1 MLVKKMVIDPKH
13 IHESEQ
19 LFIKGNT
26 FDPERL
32 DFINNLGTCDLL
44 AVPGSGKTTALMA
57 KLYCL
62 SKQLPFDDGS
72 GILVLAHTNAAVD
85 EIEKKLKPHC
95 PRLFE
100 YPNFVGTIQGFV
112 NKFLANNAN
121 FEKYGSYPT
130 KIDNEIACKAIIEKT
145 RSLEFGSKLTY
156 YFFFQLY
163 SQNAIITKKILIDY
177 FKKTNAEACQLI
189 KLLKDNQIIK
199 TGSLDFHKVK
209 NYTERSKLNLDTSV
223 LSIIKEINNKAVVIA
238 NEQKYTRGIEYT
250 LDFLEEKFINT
261 RSLGFNTDAGKI
273 LLDIFEAN
281 FKAGVLRYSDC
292 YSLGFWYIHH
302 YPKVKEQLQ
311 HRFKYVFIDETQ
323 DLDNNQIAIID
334 NVFFTEESKTVIQRV
349 GDINQ
354 AIYSTSKKV
363 KVECD
368 WISREIIDSHKYKD
382 LYLNGSNRLT
392 KSIADIVDC
401 FTLSD
406 EDGRFRVEGKRIL
419 PNGDIPPIL
428 ILFDKETKGDTLKE
442 EFGNLIKSYR
452 LNEIEE
458 AKNGFKII
466 GWVGEKEDE
475 SKLCLNSYFGYT
487 KKQKLQKDE
496 FDSLSEQLCLFAN
509 KGKTLK
515 EARQSLLNAL
525 IYILKLE
532 NLKIQRT
539 IRENKVERYYN
550 SNELINH
557 IKTIQGENAYD
568 SFKRQLYEWSL
579 NLTLKKDI
587 EELYQ
592 SFSCFINSEF
602 KDWFGLSLNS
612 KVQKFI
618 GSKYLPLQNTEV
630 VESAEVEQHKDL
642 GIEVATVHSVKG
654 QTHCATMYVET
665 DYYKYETQKLRAVKK
680 KATKKTDE
688 ELKPNPLFKQRQN
701 YELPTQK
708 QALKMMYVGFSRPT
722 HLLCFAAL
730 KENVETQ
737 LGSFHSAGWEI
748 TDITERK

>member
-1 MLVKKMVIDPKH
+1 MVIDPKH
-13 IHESEQ
+13 IQESEQ

-26 FDPERL
+26 FDQERL

-112 NKFLANNAN
+112 NKFLANIAN

-130 KIDNEIACKAIIEKT
+130 KIDDEIACKAIIEKT
-145 RSLEFGSKLTY
+145 RSLGFESKLKY

-163 SQNAIITKKILIDY
+163 SQNAIISEQMLINCLNKTKL
-177 FKKTNAEACQLI
+177 EAKQLI
-189 KLLKDNQIIK
+189 RFLKTEQIIYY
-199 TGSLDFHKVK
+199 GSLVFNKVK
-209 NYTERSKLNLDTSV
+209 NYTEISKLNLDTSV
-223 LSIIKEINNKAVVIA
+223 LSIIKEINNKAVEIA

-273 LLDIFEAN
+273 LLDIYEAN
-281 FKAGVLRYSDC
+281 FKAGILRYRDC
-292 YSLGFWYIHH
+292 YSIGFWYINH

-311 HRFKYVFIDETQ
+311 HRLKYVFIDETQ
-323 DLDNNQIAIID
+323 DLDKYQLDIID
-334 NVFFTEESKTVIQRV
+334 SIFFTSDSKTVIQRV

-354 AIYSTSKKV
+354 AIYSAGKKV

-368 WISREIIDSHKYKD
+368 WISRGTKDPQKYTD
-382 LYLNGSNRLT
+382 LYVTGSNRLT

-401 FTLSD
+401 FTLND
-406 EDGRFRVEGKRIL
+406 QDGKFKVEGKRIL
-419 PNGDIPPIL
+419 PHGDIPPYL
-428 ILFDKETKGDTLKE
+428 ILFDKDTKGDTLKE
-442 EFGNLIKSYR
+442 EFGKLIKSHK

-487 KKQKLQKDE
+487 KKQKLQRDE

-539 IRENKVERYYN
+539 IREKKVERYYN

-579 NLTLKKDI
+579 NLTLKKDL

-592 SFSCFINSEF
+592 LFSCFINSEF

-612 KVQKFI
+612 KVQEFI
-618 GSKYLPLQNTEV
+618 GSKYIPVQNTEV
-630 VESAEVEQHKDL
+630 VESTEVEQHKDL

-665 DYYKYETQKLRAVKK
+665 DYYEYETQKLTAIKK
-680 KATKKTDE
+680 KATKKTGE

-701 YELPTQK
+701 YEYTRQK
-708 QALKMMYVGFSRPT
+708 EAVKMMYVGFSRPT

-737 LGSFHSAGWEI
+737 LGCFQSAGWEI
-748 TDITERK
+748 IDMTERK

>member
-1 MLVKKMVIDPKH
+1 MVIDPKH
-13 IHESEQ
+13 IQESEQ

-32 DFINNLGTCDLL
+32 DFINNLDTCDLL

-62 SKQLPFDDGS
+62 SKHLPFEDGS

-112 NKFLANNAN
+112 NKFLANIAN

-130 KIDNEIACKAIIEKT
+130 KIDDEIACKAIIEKT
-145 RSLEFGSKLTY
+145 RSLGFNLLSR
-156 YFFFQLY
+156 YFFNQLY
-163 SQNAIITKKILIDY
+163 GQNAIINENILMNC
-177 FKKTNAEACQLI
+177 FKKNKAEAKQLI
-189 KLLKDNQIIK
+189 RFLKTDQIIYY
-199 TGSLDFHKVK
+199 GSLVFNKVK
-209 NYTERSKLNLDTSV
+209 NYTEISKLNLDTSV
-223 LSIIKEINNKAVVIA
+223 LSIIKEINNKAVEIA

-273 LLDIFEAN
+273 LLDIYEEN

-292 YSLGFWYIHH
+292 YSLGFWYIYH
-302 YPKVKEQLQ
+302 YSKVKEQLQ

-323 DLDNNQIAIID
+323 DLDKYQLDIID
-334 NVFFTEESKTVIQRV
+334 SIFFTSDSKTVIQRV

-354 AIYSTSKKV
+354 AIYSAGKKV

-368 WISREIIDSHKYKD
+368 WISRGTKDPQKYTD
-382 LYLNGSNRLT
+382 LYVTGSNRLT

-401 FTLSD
+401 FTLND
-406 EDGRFRVEGKRIL
+406 QDGKFKVEGKRML
-419 PNGDIPPIL
+419 PHGDIPPYL
-428 ILFDKETKGDTLKE
+428 ILFDKDTKGDTLKE
-442 EFGNLIKSYR
+442 EFGKLIKSHK

-487 KKQKLQKDE
+487 KKQKLQRDE

-539 IRENKVERYYN
+539 IREKKVERYYN

-579 NLTLKKDI
+579 NLTLKKDL

-592 SFSCFINSEF
+592 LFSCFINSEF

-612 KVQKFI
+612 KVQEFI
-618 GSKYLPLQNTEV
+618 GSKYIPVQNTEV
-630 VESAEVEQHKDL
+630 VESTEVEQHKDL

-665 DYYKYETQKLRAVKK
+665 DYYEYETQKLTAIKK
-680 KATKKTDE
+680 KATKKTGE

-701 YELPTQK
+701 YEYTRQK
-708 QALKMMYVGFSRPT
+708 EAVKMMYVGFSRPT

-737 LGSFHSAGWEI
+737 LGCFQSAGWEI
-748 TDITERK
+748 IDMTERK

>member
-1 MLVKKMVIDPKH
+1 M
-13 IHESEQ
+13 
-19 LFIKGNT
+19 
-26 FDPERL
+26 
-32 DFINNLGTCDLL
+32 
-44 AVPGSGKTTALMA
+44 
-57 KLYCL
+57 
-62 SKQLPFDDGS
+62 
-72 GILVLAHTNAAVD
+72 
-85 EIEKKLKPHC
+85 
-95 PRLFE
+95 
-100 YPNFVGTIQGFV
+100 
-112 NKFLANNAN
+112 NKFLANIAN

-130 KIDNEIACKAIIEKT
+130 KIDDEIACKAIIEKT
-145 RSLEFGSKLTY
+145 RSLGFNLLSR
-156 YFFFQLY
+156 YFFNQLY
-163 SQNAIITKKILIDY
+163 GQNAIINENILMNC
-177 FKKTNAEACQLI
+177 FKKNKAEAKQLI
-189 KLLKDNQIIK
+189 RFLKTDQIIYY
-199 TGSLDFHKVK
+199 GSLVFNKVK
-209 NYTERSKLNLDTSV
+209 NYTEISKLNLDTSV
-223 LSIIKEINNKAVVIA
+223 LSIIKEINNKAVEIA

-273 LLDIFEAN
+273 LLDIYEAN
-281 FKAGVLRYSDC
+281 FKAGILRYRDC
-292 YSLGFWYIHH
+292 YSIGFWYINH

-311 HRFKYVFIDETQ
+311 HRLKYVFIDETQ
-323 DLDNNQIAIID
+323 DLDKYQLDIID
-334 NVFFTEESKTVIQRV
+334 SIFFTSDSKTVIQRV

-354 AIYSTSKKV
+354 AIYSAGKKV

-368 WISREIIDSHKYKD
+368 WISRGTKDPQKYTD
-382 LYLNGSNRLT
+382 LYVTGSNRLT

-401 FTLSD
+401 FTLND
-406 EDGRFRVEGKRIL
+406 QDGKFKVEGKRML
-419 PNGDIPPIL
+419 PHGDIPPYL
-428 ILFDKETKGDTLKE
+428 ILFDKDTKGDTLKE
-442 EFGNLIKSYR
+442 EFGKLIKSHK

-487 KKQKLQKDE
+487 KKQKLQRDE

-539 IRENKVERYYN
+539 IREKKVERYYN

-579 NLTLKKDI
+579 NLTLKKDL

-592 SFSCFINSEF
+592 LFSCFINSEF

-612 KVQKFI
+612 KVQEFI
-618 GSKYLPLQNTEV
+618 GSKYIPVQNTEV
-630 VESAEVEQHKDL
+630 VESTEVEQHKDL

-665 DYYKYETQKLRAVKK
+665 DYYEYETQKLTAIKK
-680 KATKKTDE
+680 KATKKTGE

-701 YELPTQK
+701 YEYTRQK
-708 QALKMMYVGFSRPT
+708 EAVKMMYVGFSRPT

-737 LGSFHSAGWEI
+737 LGCFQSAGWEI
-748 TDITERK
+748 IDMTERK

>member
-1 MLVKKMVIDPKH
+1 MVIDPKH
-13 IHESEQ
+13 IQESEQ

-26 FDPERL
+26 FDQERL

-112 NKFLANNAN
+112 NKFLANIAN

-130 KIDNEIACKAIIEKT
+130 KIDDEIACKAIIEKT
-145 RSLEFGSKLTY
+145 RSLGFESKLKY

-163 SQNAIITKKILIDY
+163 SQNAIISEQMLINCLNKTKL
-177 FKKTNAEACQLI
+177 EAKQLI
-189 KLLKDNQIIK
+189 RFLKTEQIIYY
-199 TGSLDFHKVK
+199 GSLVFNKVK
-209 NYTERSKLNLDTSV
+209 NYTEISKLNLDTSV
-223 LSIIKEINNKAVVIA
+223 LSIIKEINNKAVEIA

-273 LLDIFEAN
+273 LLDIYEAN
-281 FKAGVLRYSDC
+281 FKAGILRYRDC
-292 YSLGFWYIHH
+292 YSIGFWYINH

-311 HRFKYVFIDETQ
+311 HRLKYVFIDETQ
-323 DLDNNQIAIID
+323 DLDKYQLDIID
-334 NVFFTEESKTVIQRV
+334 SIFFTSDSKTVIQRV

-354 AIYSTSKKV
+354 AIYSAGKKV

-368 WISREIIDSHKYKD
+368 WISRGTKDPQKYTD
-382 LYLNGSNRLT
+382 LYVTGSNRLT

-401 FTLSD
+401 FTLND
-406 EDGRFRVEGKRIL
+406 QDGKFKVEGKRML
-419 PNGDIPPIL
+419 PHGDIPPYL
-428 ILFDKETKGDTLKE
+428 ILFDKDTKGDTLKE
-442 EFGNLIKSYR
+442 EFGKLIKSHK

-487 KKQKLQKDE
+487 KKQKLQRDE

-539 IRENKVERYYN
+539 IREKKVERYYN

-579 NLTLKKDI
+579 NLTLKKDL

-592 SFSCFINSEF
+592 LFSCFINSEF

-612 KVQKFI
+612 KVQEFI
-618 GSKYLPLQNTEV
+618 GSKYIPVQNTEV
-630 VESAEVEQHKDL
+630 VESTEVEQHKDL

-665 DYYKYETQKLRAVKK
+665 DYYEYETQKLTAIKK
-680 KATKKTDE
+680 KATKKTGE

-701 YELPTQK
+701 YEYTRQK
-708 QALKMMYVGFSRPT
+708 EAVKMMYVGFSRPT

-737 LGSFHSAGWEI
+737 LGCFQSAGWEI
-748 TDITERK
+748 IDMTERK

>member
-1 MLVKKMVIDPKH
+1 MVIDPKH
-13 IHESEQ
+13 IQESEQ

-32 DFINNLGTCDLL
+32 DFINNLDTCDLL

-62 SKQLPFDDGS
+62 SKHLPFEDGS

-112 NKFLANNAN
+112 NKFLANIAN

-130 KIDNEIACKAIIEKT
+130 KIDDEIACKAIIEKT
-145 RSLEFGSKLTY
+145 RSLGFNLLSR
-156 YFFFQLY
+156 YFFNQLY
-163 SQNAIITKKILIDY
+163 GQNAIINENILMNC
-177 FKKTNAEACQLI
+177 FKKNKAEAKQLI
-189 KLLKDNQIIK
+189 RFLKTDQIIYY
-199 TGSLDFHKVK
+199 GSLVFNKVK
-209 NYTERSKLNLDTSV
+209 NYKEISKLNLDTSV
-223 LSIIKEINNKAVVIA
+223 LSIIKEINNKAVEIA

-273 LLDIFEAN
+273 LLDIYEAN
-281 FKAGVLRYSDC
+281 FKAGILRYRDC
-292 YSLGFWYIHH
+292 YSIGFWYINH

-311 HRFKYVFIDETQ
+311 HRLKYVFIDETQ
-323 DLDNNQIAIID
+323 DLDKYQLDIID
-334 NVFFTEESKTVIQRV
+334 SIFFTSDSKTVIQRV

-354 AIYSTSKKV
+354 AIYSAGKKV

-368 WISREIIDSHKYKD
+368 WISRGTKDPQKYTD
-382 LYLNGSNRLT
+382 LYVTGSNRLT

-401 FTLSD
+401 FTLND
-406 EDGRFRVEGKRIL
+406 QDGKFKVEGKRML
-419 PNGDIPPIL
+419 PHGDIPPYL
-428 ILFDKETKGDTLKE
+428 ILFDKDTKGDTLKE
-442 EFGNLIKSYR
+442 EFGKLIKSHK

-487 KKQKLQKDE
+487 KKQKLQRDE

-539 IRENKVERYYN
+539 IREKKVERYYN

-579 NLTLKKDI
+579 NLTLKKDL

-592 SFSCFINSEF
+592 LFSCFINSEF

-612 KVQKFI
+612 KVQEFI
-618 GSKYLPLQNTEV
+618 GSKYIPVQNTEV
-630 VESAEVEQHKDL
+630 VESTEVEQHKDL

-665 DYYKYETQKLRAVKK
+665 DYYEYETQKLTAIKK
-680 KATKKTDE
+680 KATKKTGE

-701 YELPTQK
+701 YEYTRQK
-708 QALKMMYVGFSRPT
+708 EAVKMMYVGFSRPT

-737 LGSFHSAGWEI
+737 LGCFQSAGWEI
-748 TDITERK
+748 IDMTERK

>member
-1 MLVKKMVIDPKH
+1 M
-13 IHESEQ
+13 
-19 LFIKGNT
+19 
-26 FDPERL
+26 
-32 DFINNLGTCDLL
+32 
-44 AVPGSGKTTALMA
+44 
-57 KLYCL
+57 
-62 SKQLPFDDGS
+62 
-72 GILVLAHTNAAVD
+72 
-85 EIEKKLKPHC
+85 
-95 PRLFE
+95 
-100 YPNFVGTIQGFV
+100 
-112 NKFLANNAN
+112 
-121 FEKYGSYPT
+121 
-130 KIDNEIACKAIIEKT
+130 
-145 RSLEFGSKLTY
+145 
-156 YFFFQLY
+156 
-163 SQNAIITKKILIDY
+163 
-177 FKKTNAEACQLI
+177 
-189 KLLKDNQIIK
+189 
-199 TGSLDFHKVK
+199 
-209 NYTERSKLNLDTSV
+209 
-223 LSIIKEINNKAVVIA
+223 
-238 NEQKYTRGIEYT
+238 
-250 LDFLEEKFINT
+250 
-261 RSLGFNTDAGKI
+261 
-273 LLDIFEAN
+273 
-281 FKAGVLRYSDC
+281 
-292 YSLGFWYIHH
+292 
-302 YPKVKEQLQ
+302 
-311 HRFKYVFIDETQ
+311 
-323 DLDNNQIAIID
+323 
-334 NVFFTEESKTVIQRV
+334 
-349 GDINQ
+349 
-354 AIYSTSKKV
+354 
-363 KVECD
+363 
-368 WISREIIDSHKYKD
+368 
-382 LYLNGSNRLT
+382 
-392 KSIADIVDC
+392 
-401 FTLSD
+401 
-406 EDGRFRVEGKRIL
+406 

-579 NLTLKKDI
+579 NLTLKKDL

-592 SFSCFINSEF
+592 LFSCFINSEF

-612 KVQKFI
+612 KVQEFI
-618 GSKYLPLQNTEV
+618 GSKYIPVQNTEV
-630 VESAEVEQHKDL
+630 VESTEVEQHKDL

-665 DYYKYETQKLRAVKK
+665 DYYEYETQKLTAIKK
-680 KATKKTDE
+680 KATKKTGE

-701 YELPTQK
+701 YEYTRQK
-708 QALKMMYVGFSRPT
+708 EAVKMMYVGFSRPT

>member
-1 MLVKKMVIDPKH
+1 MVIDPKH
-13 IHESEQ
+13 IQESEQ

-62 SKQLPFDDGS
+62 SKQLPFYDGS
-72 GILVLAHTNAAVD
+72 GILVLAHTNTAVD

-121 FEKYGSYPT
+121 FEKYGTYPT
-130 KIDNEIACKAIIEKT
+130 KIDDEIACKTIIEKT
-145 RSLEFGSKLTY
+145 RYSGYNALTR
-156 YFFFQLY
+156 YFFNQLY
-163 SQNAIITKKILIDY
+163 GQNAIINERVLVSC
-177 FKKTNAEACQLI
+177 FKKTESEAKQLI
-189 KLLKDNQIIK
+189 KFLKTEQIINY
-199 TGSLDFHKVK
+199 GSLVFNKVK
-209 NYTERSKLNLDTSV
+209 NKTERSQLNVDEKV
-223 LSIIKEINNKAVVIA
+223 KSIIKVIHNVAYTKAT
-238 NEQKYTRGIEYT
+238 EQSAEKGIEYT
-250 LDFLEEKFINT
+250 LDFLEGKFINT

-273 LLDIFEAN
+273 LLDIYEEN

-292 YSLGFWYIHH
+292 YSLGFWYIYH
-302 YPKVKEQLQ
+302 YSKVKEQLQ

-323 DLDNNQIAIID
+323 DLDKYQLDIID
-334 NVFFTEESKTVIQRV
+334 SIFFTSDSKTVIQRV

-354 AIYSTSKKV
+354 AIYSAGKKV

-368 WISREIIDSHKYKD
+368 WISRGTKDPQKYTD
-382 LYLNGSNRLT
+382 LYVTGSNRLT

-401 FTLSD
+401 FTLND
-406 EDGRFRVEGKRIL
+406 QDGKFKVEGKRML
-419 PNGDIPPIL
+419 PHGDIPPYL
-428 ILFDKETKGDTLKE
+428 ILFDKDTKGDTLKE
-442 EFGNLIKSYR
+442 EFGKLIKSHK

-487 KKQKLQKDE
+487 KKQKLQRDE

-539 IRENKVERYYN
+539 IREKKVERYYN

-579 NLTLKKDI
+579 NLTLKKDL

-592 SFSCFINSEF
+592 LFSCFINSEF

-612 KVQKFI
+612 KVQEFI
-618 GSKYLPLQNTEV
+618 GSKYIPVQNTEV
-630 VESAEVEQHKDL
+630 VESTEVEQHKDL

-665 DYYKYETQKLRAVKK
+665 DYYEYETQKLTAIKK
-680 KATKKTDE
+680 KATKKTGE

-701 YELPTQK
+701 YEYTRQK
-708 QALKMMYVGFSRPT
+708 EAVKMMYVGFSRPT

-737 LGSFHSAGWEI
+737 LGCFQSAGWEI
-748 TDITERK
+748 IDMTERK

>member
-1 MLVKKMVIDPKH
+1 MVIDPKH
-13 IHESEQ
+13 IQESEQ

-62 SKQLPFDDGS
+62 SKQLPFYDGS
-72 GILVLAHTNAAVD
+72 GILVLAHTNTAVD

-112 NKFLANNAN
+112 NKFLANIAN
-121 FEKYGSYPT
+121 FEKYGSNPT
-130 KIDNEIACKAIIEKT
+130 KIDDEIACKAIIEKT
-145 RSLEFGSKLTY
+145 RSLGFNLLSR
-156 YFFFQLY
+156 YFFNQLY
-163 SQNAIITKKILIDY
+163 GQNAIINENILMNC
-177 FKKTNAEACQLI
+177 FKKNKAEAKQLI
-189 KLLKDNQIIK
+189 RFLKTDQIIYY
-199 TGSLDFHKVK
+199 GSLVFNKVK
-209 NYTERSKLNLDTSV
+209 NYTEISKLNLDTSV

-273 LLDIFEAN
+273 LLDIYEAN
-281 FKAGVLRYSDC
+281 FKAGILRYRDC
-292 YSLGFWYIHH
+292 YSIGFWYINH

-311 HRFKYVFIDETQ
+311 HRLKYVFIDETQ
-323 DLDNNQIAIID
+323 DLDKYQLDIID
-334 NVFFTEESKTVIQRV
+334 SIFFTSDSKTVIQRV

-354 AIYSTSKKV
+354 AIYSAGKKV

-368 WISREIIDSHKYKD
+368 WISRGTKDPQKYTD
-382 LYLNGSNRLT
+382 LYVTGSNRLT

-401 FTLSD
+401 FTLND
-406 EDGRFRVEGKRIL
+406 QDGKFKVEGKRML
-419 PNGDIPPIL
+419 PHGDIPPYL
-428 ILFDKETKGDTLKE
+428 ILFDKDTKGDTLKE
-442 EFGNLIKSYR
+442 EFGKLIKSHK

-487 KKQKLQKDE
+487 KKQKLQRDE

-539 IRENKVERYYN
+539 IREKKVERYYN

-579 NLTLKKDI
+579 NLTLKKDL

-592 SFSCFINSEF
+592 LFSCFINSEF

-612 KVQKFI
+612 KVQEFI
-618 GSKYLPLQNTEV
+618 GSKYIPVQNTEV
-630 VESAEVEQHKDL
+630 VESTEVEQHKDL

-665 DYYKYETQKLRAVKK
+665 DYYEYETQKLTAIKK
-680 KATKKTDE
+680 KATKKTGE

-701 YELPTQK
+701 YEYTRQK
-708 QALKMMYVGFSRPT
+708 EAVKMMYVGFSRPT

-737 LGSFHSAGWEI
+737 LGCFQSAGWEI
-748 TDITERK
+748 IDMTERK